1 MEVIEDKTRLKVF
14 YSNRRHLSYFFKI
27 DYWFGLFCY
36 LSNSGKLIYQFMLTG
51 NYHIIYS
58 SLQSS
63 QILFLAY
70 ASDRHCKNF
79 TKTLEMIMRAL
90 RLPLC
95 WKIITCSLP
104 QEHLCSN
111 LWWTILHF
119 FLSTCRYFKISLI
132 CNIIKDIVW
141 KHDPH

>member
-14 YSNRRHLSYFFKI
+14 YSNTRHLSYFFKI
-27 DYWFGLFCY
+27 DFWFGLVCY
-36 LSNSGKLIYQFMLTG
+36 LSNSGKLIYQFMPTG
-51 NYHIIYS
+51 NYHTIYF

-63 QILFLAY
+63 QSLFLAD
-70 ASDRHCKNF
+70 ASNRHCKNF
-79 TKTLEMIMRAL
+79 TKTLEMIIRAL

-104 QEHLCSN
+104 QEQLCSN

-119 FLSTCRYFKISLI
+119 FLSTCSYFKISLI
-132 CNIIKDIVW
+132 RNIIKDIVW